1 MGFTD
6 SVPFSSK
13 RAQSDKPTWWH
24 GGHDVDGDD
33 NVVGDDNEEDEVDDD
48 NDDNEVDDDNEDD
61 EVDDD
66 NGDEFWESL
75 RTWRIFL
82 LPFEN
87 LMATGRN
94 AKPV

>member
-1 MGFTD
+1 M
-6 SVPFSSK
+6 
-13 RAQSDKPTWWH
+13 
-24 GGHDVDGDD
+24 
-33 NVVGDDNEEDEVDDD
+33 VGDDNEEDEVDDD
-48 NDDNEVDDDNEDD
+48 NDDNEVDD

-66 NGDEFWESL
+66 NGDDYEESL
-75 RTWRIFL
+75 RTWRMFL